1 MATNLP
7 PKPLN
12 DSAAGTRLYFDTYG
26 EIPLQFNSNDVDS
39 TIAFFT
45 TFGFDKDAATTS
57 ATALLKQAKLDGV
70 SIGTVLDRMR
80 GFDQIQ
86 ISNLVSQILNNN
98 RVSTS
103 TLGYKTQPT
112 DDFKTRN
119 ISA

>member
-7 PKPLN
+7 PKPIN

-26 EIPLQFNSNDVDS
+26 ETPLQFNSSDVDF

-45 TFGFDKDAATTS
+45 GYGFDKDAATTS
-57 ATALLKQAKLDGV
+57 AITLLKQAKLDGV
-70 SIGTVLDRMR
+70 SIGSILDRMR
-80 GFDQIQ
+80 GFNQIQ

-98 RVSTS
+98 RVATS
-103 TLGYKTQPT
+103 TLGYRTQPV

>member
-7 PKPLN
+7 PRQIN
-12 DSAAGTRLYFDTYG
+12 DSAASTRLYFDTYG
-26 EIPLQFNSNDVDS
+26 EIPLQFNATDVDS

-45 TFGFDKDAATTS
+45 AYGFDRDAATTS
-57 ATALLKQAKLDGV
+57 AMALLKQAKLDGV
-70 SIGTVLDRMR
+70 NIGSILDRLR
-80 GFDQIQ
+80 GFDQTQ
-86 ISNLVSQILNNN
+86 ISNLVAQILNNS

-103 TLGYKTQPT
+103 TLGYRTQPT